1 MRAKEEM
8 EEECEPC
15 REKQQTEEGDTNWCV
30 CSVSLK
36 GIFIALFS
44 WIEKTFKNVRSVCAD
59 VKSVLL
65 AFGKEPLSVDTGTIL
80 ERMWKIS

>member
-1 MRAKEEM
+1 MRAKGEM
-8 EEECEPC
+8 EECEPC
-15 REKQQTEEGDTNWCV
+15 REMQQTEEGDTNWGV

-44 WIEKTFKNVRSVCAD
+44 WIEKTFTDVRSVCAD

-65 AFGKEPLSVDTGTIL
+65 AFGKKPLSVDTGTIL

>member
-1 MRAKEEM
+1 MRAKGEM

-15 REKQQTEEGDTNWCV
+15 REMQQTEEGDTNWGV

-36 GIFIALFS
+36 GIFITLFS
-44 WIEKTFKNVRSVCAD
+44 WIEKTFTDVRSVCAG

-65 AFGKEPLSVDTGTIL
+65 AFGKQSLSLGTGTTV